1 MGINELI
8 DELERNVGLLEES
21 YALNVEG
28 NSDEAP
34 KSKERLD
41 RAKAILQD
49 EKTYRDGINNDA
61 TRILELKRLYQEV
74 NVIQKELEKD
84 LTPEKRSSLTNRLSE
99 LQSIANQNLGV
110 SIELDDIRAAIEE
123 TVFDFNRLNGNID
136 ENEIEEDKKE
146 LQSILEEIAVA
157 QAESGEDEEL
167 EDLAGKEGR
176 LNVAEEKARRLQQL
190 LVETTNL
197 RTSLVNVGNT
207 NGRHSAE
214 YLELARKMK
223 ELESEIKD
231 LVFDINEC
239 EMFFGYS
246 PDFDENALN
255 MDAIEDFVKS
265 MNDEKQKLNAHKEKV
280 QKQLTPLIEKRNRVL
295 SKYGIAI
302 NTPQNIDFD
311 RSQIETAF
319 DSAVEKIKENHEK
332 FVKYR
337 KNGYAMQK
345 TERIVEGT
353 PVANEEKAEGDKK
366 VEESKASK
374 ETSPTLIGGA
384 GSRTSKATKEE
395 KLKEPERTS
404 KPKEE
409 KLKEPER
416 TSKSEGRV
424 SARESENTSNNL
436 PVKRKSFFDRM
447 FGGAKKDAKDEEKE
461 SVSMPTNMELFM
473 ATNDDKIYIKD
484 GKMSFFERNGDQ
496 LVRKERDVNYYIANP
511 SKALDRAVDGLRK
524 RMIDL
529 YGKDALRKVCE
540 DIKKENGG
548 KDNEFTRLMSAN
560 PFKYTSAYRKF
571 LKKEELDGKMT
582 DPKSWKS
589 PVVIEN
595 RIKVA
600 MALDS
605 AMTIREAVEALKNP
619 SNAYRYNSD
628 MTYVMQRGRTILS
641 RAKPIEYKESTL
653 EKMYA
658 GKIQPR
664 LGIEVKLDDAGKMRV
679 SFDKERNREIQKEKS
694 KEEIE

>member
-74 NVIQKELEKD
+74 NVIQKELERD
-84 LTPEKRSSLTNRLSE
+84 LTPDKRSSLTNRLSE

-136 ENEIEEDKKE
+136 ENEIEEDRKK
-146 LQSILEEIAVA
+146 LQGIFEEIVA
-157 QAESGEDEEL
+157 TQTENGEDEEL
-167 EDLAGKEGR
+167 EDLAGKEER

-197 RTSLVNVGNT
+197 RTSLVNT

-231 LVFDINEC
+231 LVFDMNEC

-255 MDAIEDFVKS
+255 MDDIEDFIKR
-265 MNDEKQKLNAHKEKV
+265 MQDEKTKLNASKEEV
-280 QKQLTPLIEKRNRVL
+280 QKKLSPLIERRNRIL
-295 SKYGIAI
+295 SKYGIVI
-302 NTPQNIDFD
+302 DNPQNIDFGRD
-311 RSQIETAF
+311 QIETAF

-337 KNGYAMQK
+337 RNGYAMQK
-345 TERIVEGT
+345 TERIVEGS
-353 PVANEEKAEGDKK
+353 PVVTGEKAKEEEKT
-366 VEESKASK
+366 EESKASK
-374 ETSPTLIGGA
+374 KSSQTLIGGA

-404 KPKEE
+404 KPKESV
-409 KLKEPER
+409 
-416 TSKSEGRV
+416 T
-424 SARESENTSNNL
+424 ARESETTSNNL
-436 PVKRKSFFDRM
+436 PVKKKNFFDRM
-447 FGGAKKDAKDEEKE
+447 FGGVKKDVKDEEKE
-461 SVSMPTNMELFM
+461 RVSMPTNMELFM
-473 ATNDDKIYIKD
+473 ATNDDKIYVKD
-484 GKMSFFERNGDQ
+484 GRMSFFERNGNQ

-511 SKALDRAVDGLRK
+511 SKALDHAVDGLRK
-524 RMIDL
+524 RMIEL
-529 YGKDALRKVCE
+529 YGKDALKKVCE

-605 AMTIREAVEALKNP
+605 AMTVREAMEALSNP

-628 MTYVMQRGRTILS
+628 MTYVMQRGKTFLS

-664 LGIEVKLDDAGKMRV
+664 LGIEVKIDDAGKMKV
-679 SFDKERNREIQKEKS
+679 SFDKERNRENQKEKS

>member
-74 NVIQKELEKD
+74 NVIQKELERD
-84 LTPEKRSSLTNRLSE
+84 LTPDKRSSLTNRLSE

-136 ENEIEEDKKE
+136 ENEIEEDRKK
-146 LQSILEEIAVA
+146 LQDIFEEIVA
-157 QAESGEDEEL
+157 TQTENGEDEEL
-167 EDLAGKEGR
+167 EDLAGKEER

-207 NGRHSAE
+207 KGRHSAE

-231 LVFDINEC
+231 LVFDMNEC

-255 MDAIEDFVKS
+255 MDDIEDFIKR
-265 MNDEKQKLNAHKEKV
+265 MQDEKTKLNASKEEV
-280 QKQLTPLIEKRNRVL
+280 QKKLSPLIERRNRIL
-295 SKYGIAI
+295 SKYGIVI
-302 NTPQNIDFD
+302 DNPQNIDFD
-311 RSQIETAF
+311 RDQIETAF

-337 KNGYAMQK
+337 RNGYAMQK
-345 TERIVEGT
+345 TERIVEGS
-353 PVANEEKAEGDKK
+353 PVVTGEKAKEKEK
-366 VEESKASK
+366 TEESKASK
-374 ETSPTLIGGA
+374 KSSQTLIGGA
-384 GSRTSKATKEE
+384 GSITSKATKEE
-395 KLKEPERTS
+395 KLKEPERTG
-404 KPKEE
+404 KPKESV
-409 KLKEPER
+409 
-416 TSKSEGRV
+416 T
-424 SARESENTSNNL
+424 ARESETTSNNL
-436 PVKRKSFFDRM
+436 PVKKKNFFDRM
-447 FGGAKKDAKDEEKE
+447 FGGVKKDVKDEEKE
-461 SVSMPTNMELFM
+461 RVSMPTNMELFM
-473 ATNDDKIYIKD
+473 ATNDDKIYVKD
-484 GKMSFFERNGDQ
+484 GRMSFFERNGNQ

-511 SKALDRAVDGLRK
+511 SKALDHAVDGLRK

-529 YGKDALRKVCE
+529 YGKDALKKVCE

-605 AMTIREAVEALKNP
+605 AMTVREAVEALRNP
-619 SNAYRYNSD
+619 SNAYRYSSD
-628 MTYVMQRGRTILS
+628 MTYVMQRGKTFLS

-658 GKIQPR
+658 GRIQSR
-664 LGIEVKLDDAGKMRV
+664 LGIEVKIDDAGKMKV
-679 SFDKERNREIQKEKS
+679 SFDKERNREIRKEKS

>member
-74 NVIQKELEKD
+74 NVIQKELERD
-84 LTPEKRSSLTNRLSE
+84 LTPDKRSSLTNRLSE

-136 ENEIEEDKKE
+136 ENEIEEDREK
-146 LQSILEEIAVA
+146 LQDIFEEIVA
-157 QAESGEDEEL
+157 TQTENGEDEEL
-167 EDLAGKEGR
+167 EDLAGKEER

-231 LVFDINEC
+231 LVFDMNEC

-255 MDAIEDFVKS
+255 MDDIEDFIKR
-265 MNDEKQKLNAHKEKV
+265 MQDEKTKLNASKEEV
-280 QKQLTPLIEKRNRVL
+280 QKKLSPLIERRNRIL
-295 SKYGIAI
+295 SKYGIVI
-302 NTPQNIDFD
+302 DNPQNIDFD
-311 RSQIETAF
+311 RDQIETAF

-337 KNGYAMQK
+337 RNGYAMQK
-345 TERIVEGT
+345 TERIVEGS
-353 PVANEEKAEGDKK
+353 PVVTGEKAKEKEK
-366 VEESKASK
+366 TEESKASK
-374 ETSPTLIGGA
+374 KSSQTLIGGA
-384 GSRTSKATKEE
+384 GSITSKAT
-395 KLKEPERTS
+395 
-404 KPKEE
+404 KEE

-447 FGGAKKDAKDEEKE
+447 FGGAKKYVKDEEKE

-511 SKALDRAVDGLRK
+511 SKALDHAVDGLRK

-560 PFKYTSAYRKF
+560 PFKYASAYRKF

-605 AMTIREAVEALKNP
+605 AMTVREAMEALSNP

-628 MTYVMQRGRTILS
+628 MTYVMQRGKTFLS

-664 LGIEVKLDDAGKMRV
+664 LGIDVKLDDAGKMRV

>member
-74 NVIQKELEKD
+74 NVIQKELERD
-84 LTPEKRSSLTNRLSE
+84 LTPDKRSSLTNRLSE

-110 SIELDDIRAAIEE
+110 SIELDDIREAIEE

-136 ENEIEEDKKE
+136 ENEIEEDRKK
-146 LQSILEEIAVA
+146 LQDIFEEIVA
-157 QAESGEDEEL
+157 TQTENGEDEEL
-167 EDLAGKEGR
+167 EDLAGKEER

-197 RTSLVNVGNT
+197 RTSLVNVR
-207 NGRHSAE
+207 GRHSAE

-231 LVFDINEC
+231 LVFDMNEC
-239 EMFFGYS
+239 EMFFGHS
-246 PDFDENALN
+246 PYFDENALN
-255 MDAIEDFVKS
+255 MDDIEDFIKR
-265 MNDEKQKLNAHKEKV
+265 MQDEKTKLNASKEEV
-280 QKQLTPLIEKRNRVL
+280 QKKLSPLIERRNRIL
-295 SKYGIAI
+295 SKYGIVI
-302 NTPQNIDFD
+302 DNPQNIDFG
-311 RSQIETAF
+311 RAQIETAF

-337 KNGYAMQK
+337 RNGYAMQK
-345 TERIVEGT
+345 TERIVEGS
-353 PVANEEKAEGDKK
+353 PVVTGEKAKEEEKT
-366 VEESKASK
+366 EESKASK
-374 ETSPTLIGGA
+374 KSSQTLIGGA

-404 KPKEE
+404 KPKESVTA
-409 KLKEPER
+409 R
-416 TSKSEGRV
+416 KSET
-424 SARESENTSNNL
+424 TSNNL
-436 PVKRKSFFDRM
+436 PVKKKNFFDRM
-447 FGGAKKDAKDEEKE
+447 FGGVKKDVKDEEKE
-461 SVSMPTNMELFM
+461 RVSMPTNMELFM
-473 ATNDDKIYIKD
+473 ATNDDKIYVKD
-484 GKMSFFERNGDQ
+484 GRMSFFERNGNQ

-511 SKALDRAVDGLRK
+511 SKALDHAVDGLRK

-529 YGKDALRKVCE
+529 YGKDALKKVCE

-605 AMTIREAVEALKNP
+605 AMTVREAVEALRNP

-628 MTYVMQRGRTILS
+628 MTYVMQRGKTFLS

-664 LGIEVKLDDAGKMRV
+664 LGIEVKIDDAGKMKV

>member
-84 LTPEKRSSLTNRLSE
+84 LTPEKRFGLINRLNE
-99 LQSIANQNLGV
+99 LQSGVAQALGV
-110 SIELDDIRAAIEE
+110 SLGLDDIRSAIEE

-167 EDLAGKEGR
+167 EDLAGKEER

-223 ELESEIKD
+223 ELESEISD
-231 LVFDINEC
+231 LVFDMNDC

-255 MDAIEDFVKS
+255 MDDIEDFVKR
-265 MNDEKQKLNAHKEKV
+265 MNDEKQKLNVPKEKV
-280 QKQLTPLIEKRNRVL
+280 QKQLTPLIEKRNRIL

-311 RSQIETAF
+311 RAQIETAF

-353 PVANEEKAEGDKK
+353 PVANGEKAKGDKK
-366 VEESKASK
+366 V
-374 ETSPTLIGGA
+374 
-384 GSRTSKATKEE
+384 EE

-404 KPKEE
+404 KP
-409 KLKEPER
+409 
-416 TSKSEGRV
+416 EGRV

-447 FGGAKKDAKDEEKE
+447 FGGAKKDVKDEEKE

-511 SKALDRAVDGLRK
+511 SKALDHAVDGLRK

-605 AMTIREAVEALKNP
+605 AMTIREAVEALRNP

-664 LGIEVKLDDAGKMRV
+664 LGIDVKLDDAGKMRV
-679 SFDKERNREIQKEKS
+679 SFDKEKNREIQKEKS

>member
-8 DELERNVGLLEES
+8 DELARNVGLLEES

-255 MDAIEDFVKS
+255 MDAIEDFVKR

-353 PVANEEKAEGDKK
+353 PVANEEKAKGDKK

-374 ETSPTLIGGA
+374 ETSQTLIGGA
-384 GSRTSKATKEE
+384 GSRTSKVT
-395 KLKEPERTS
+395 
-404 KPKEE
+404 KEE

-447 FGGAKKDAKDEEKE
+447 FGGAKKDVKDEEKE

-605 AMTIREAVEALKNP
+605 AMTVREAVEALRNP

-628 MTYVMQRGRTILS
+628 MTYVMQRGKTFLS

-664 LGIEVKLDDAGKMRV
+664 LGIEVKIDDAGKMKV
-679 SFDKERNREIQKEKS
+679 SFDKERNRETHKEKS

>member
-74 NVIQKELEKD
+74 NVIQKELERD
-84 LTPEKRSSLTNRLSE
+84 LTPDKRSSLTNRLSE

-110 SIELDDIRAAIEE
+110 SIELDDIGEAIEE

-136 ENEIEEDKKE
+136 ENEIEEDRKK
-146 LQSILEEIAVA
+146 LQDIFEEIVA
-157 QAESGEDEEL
+157 TQTENGEDEEL
-167 EDLAGKEGR
+167 EDLAGKEER

-197 RTSLVNVGNT
+197 RTSLGNT

-231 LVFDINEC
+231 LVFDMNEC
-239 EMFFGYS
+239 EKFFGYS

-255 MDAIEDFVKS
+255 MDDIEDFIKR
-265 MNDEKQKLNAHKEKV
+265 MQDEKTKLNASKEEV
-280 QKQLTPLIEKRNRVL
+280 QKKLSPLIERRNRIL
-295 SKYGIAI
+295 SKYGIVI
-302 NTPQNIDFD
+302 DNPQNIDFD
-311 RSQIETAF
+311 RDQIETAF

-337 KNGYAMQK
+337 RNGYAMQK
-345 TERIVEGT
+345 TERIVEGS
-353 PVANEEKAEGDKK
+353 PVVTGEKAKEKEK
-366 VEESKASK
+366 TEESKASK
-374 ETSPTLIGGA
+374 KSSQTLIGGA
-384 GSRTSKATKEE
+384 GSITSKATKEE

-404 KPKEE
+404 KPKESV
-409 KLKEPER
+409 
-416 TSKSEGRV
+416 T
-424 SARESENTSNNL
+424 ARESETTSNNL
-436 PVKRKSFFDRM
+436 PVKKKNFFDRM
-447 FGGAKKDAKDEEKE
+447 FGGVKKDVKDEEKE
-461 SVSMPTNMELFM
+461 RVSMPTNMELFM
-473 ATNDDKIYIKD
+473 ATNDDKIYVKD
-484 GKMSFFERNGDQ
+484 GRMSFFERNGNQ

-511 SKALDRAVDGLRK
+511 SKALDHALDGLRK

-529 YGKDALRKVCE
+529 YGKDALKKVCE

-605 AMTIREAVEALKNP
+605 AMTVREAVEALSNP

-628 MTYVMQRGRTILS
+628 MTYVMQRGKTFLS

-679 SFDKERNREIQKEKS
+679 SFDKERNREIKKEKS

>member
-167 EDLAGKEGR
+167 EDLAGKEER

-223 ELESEIKD
+223 ELESEIND

-255 MDAIEDFVKS
+255 MDAIEDFVKR
-265 MNDEKQKLNAHKEKV
+265 MNDEKQKLNVHKEKV

-311 RSQIETAF
+311 RAQIETAF

-353 PVANEEKAEGDKK
+353 PVANGEETKGDKK

-374 ETSPTLIGGA
+374 ETSQTLIGGA
-384 GSRTSKATKEE
+384 GSRTSKAT
-395 KLKEPERTS
+395 
-404 KPKEE
+404 KEE

-447 FGGAKKDAKDEEKE
+447 FGGAKKDVKDEEKE

-484 GKMSFFERNGDQ
+484 GRMSFFERNGDQ

-511 SKALDRAVDGLRK
+511 SKALDHAVDGLRK

-605 AMTIREAVEALKNP
+605 AMTIREAVEALRNP

>member
-167 EDLAGKEGR
+167 EDLAGKEER

-255 MDAIEDFVKS
+255 MDAIEDFVKR

-337 KNGYAMQK
+337 KKGYAMQK

-404 KPKEE
+404 K
-409 KLKEPER
+409 
-416 TSKSEGRV
+416 SEGRV

-447 FGGAKKDAKDEEKE
+447 FGGAKKDVKDEEKE

-511 SKALDRAVDGLRK
+511 SKALDHAVDGLRK

-529 YGKDALRKVCE
+529 YGKDALKKVCE

-605 AMTIREAVEALKNP
+605 AMTVREAVEALRNP

-628 MTYVMQRGRTILS
+628 MTYVMQRGKTFLS

-664 LGIEVKLDDAGKMRV
+664 LGIEVKIDDAGKMRV

>member
-8 DELERNVGLLEES
+8 DELERNVELLEES

-74 NVIQKELEKD
+74 NVIQKELERD
-84 LTPEKRSSLTNRLSE
+84 LTPDKRSSLTNRLSE

-136 ENEIEEDKKE
+136 ENEIEEDRKK
-146 LQSILEEIAVA
+146 LQDIFEEIVA
-157 QAESGEDEEL
+157 TQTENGEDEEL
-167 EDLAGKEGR
+167 EDLAGKEER

-231 LVFDINEC
+231 LVFDMNEC

-255 MDAIEDFVKS
+255 MDDIEDFIKR
-265 MNDEKQKLNAHKEKV
+265 MQDEKTKLNASKEEV
-280 QKQLTPLIEKRNRVL
+280 QKKLSPLIERRNRIL
-295 SKYGIAI
+295 SKYGIVI
-302 NTPQNIDFD
+302 DNPQNIDFD
-311 RSQIETAF
+311 RDQIETAF

-337 KNGYAMQK
+337 RNGYAMQK
-345 TERIVEGT
+345 TERIVEGS
-353 PVANEEKAEGDKK
+353 PVVTGEKAKEKEK
-366 VEESKASK
+366 TEESKASK
-374 ETSPTLIGGA
+374 KSSQTLIGGA
-384 GSRTSKATKEE
+384 GSITSKATKEE

-404 KPKEE
+404 KPKESVTA
-409 KLKEPER
+409 R
-416 TSKSEGRV
+416 KSET
-424 SARESENTSNNL
+424 TSNNL
-436 PVKRKSFFDRM
+436 PVKKKNFFDRM
-447 FGGAKKDAKDEEKE
+447 FGGVKKDVKDEEKE
-461 SVSMPTNMELFM
+461 RVSMPTNMELFM
-473 ATNDDKIYIKD
+473 ATNDDKIYVKD
-484 GKMSFFERNGDQ
+484 GRMSFFERNGNQ

-511 SKALDRAVDGLRK
+511 SKALDHAVDGLRK

-605 AMTIREAVEALKNP
+605 AMTIREAVEALRNP

-658 GKIQPR
+658 GKMQPR
-664 LGIEVKLDDAGKMRV
+664 LGIDVKLDDAGKMRV

>member
-74 NVIQKELEKD
+74 NVIQKELERD
-84 LTPEKRSSLTNRLSE
+84 LTPDKRSSLTNRLSE

-110 SIELDDIRAAIEE
+110 SIELDDIREAIEE

-136 ENEIEEDKKE
+136 ENEIEEDRKK
-146 LQSILEEIAVA
+146 LQDIFEEIVA
-157 QAESGEDEEL
+157 TQTENGEDEEL
-167 EDLAGKEGR
+167 EDLAGKEER

-231 LVFDINEC
+231 LVFDMNEC

-255 MDAIEDFVKS
+255 MDDIEDFIKR
-265 MNDEKQKLNAHKEKV
+265 MQDEKIKLDASKEEV
-280 QKQLTPLIEKRNRVL
+280 QKKLSPLIERRNRIL
-295 SKYGIAI
+295 SKYGIVI
-302 NTPQNIDFD
+302 DNPQDIDFGRD
-311 RSQIETAF
+311 QIETAF
-319 DSAVEKIKENHEK
+319 DSAIEKIKENHEK

-337 KNGYAMQK
+337 RNGYAMQK
-345 TERIVEGT
+345 TERIVEGS
-353 PVANEEKAEGDKK
+353 PVVTGEKAKEEEKT
-366 VEESKASK
+366 EESKASK
-374 ETSPTLIGGA
+374 KSSQTLIGGA
-384 GSRTSKATKEE
+384 GSITSKATKKE

-404 KPKEE
+404 KPKESV
-409 KLKEPER
+409 
-416 TSKSEGRV
+416 T
-424 SARESENTSNNL
+424 ARESETTSNNL
-436 PVKRKSFFDRM
+436 PVKKKNFFDRM
-447 FGGAKKDAKDEEKE
+447 FGGVKKDVKDEEKE
-461 SVSMPTNMELFM
+461 RVSMPTNMELFM
-473 ATNDDKIYIKD
+473 ATNDDKIYVKD
-484 GKMSFFERNGDQ
+484 GRMSFFERNGNQ

-511 SKALDRAVDGLRK
+511 SKALDHAVDGLRK

-529 YGKDALRKVCE
+529 YGKDALKKVCE

-605 AMTIREAVEALKNP
+605 AMTVREAMEALSNP

-628 MTYVMQRGRTILS
+628 MTYVMQRGKTFLS

-664 LGIEVKLDDAGKMRV
+664 LGIEVKIDDAGKMKV

>member
-239 EMFFGYS
+239 EIFFGYS

-255 MDAIEDFVKS
+255 MDAIEDFVKR

-353 PVANEEKAEGDKK
+353 PVANEEKAKGDKK

-374 ETSPTLIGGA
+374 ETSQTLIGGA
-384 GSRTSKATKEE
+384 GSRTSKVTKEE

-404 KPKEE
+404 KPKESV
-409 KLKEPER
+409 
-416 TSKSEGRV
+416 T
-424 SARESENTSNNL
+424 ARESETTSNNL
-436 PVKRKSFFDRM
+436 PVKKKNFFDRI

-571 LKKEELDGKMT
+571 MKKEELDGKMT

-605 AMTIREAVEALKNP
+605 AMTVREAVEALRNP

-628 MTYVMQRGRTILS
+628 MTYVMQRGKTFLS

-664 LGIEVKLDDAGKMRV
+664 LGIEVKIDDAGKMKV
-679 SFDKERNREIQKEKS
+679 SFDKERNRETHKEKS

>member
-74 NVIQKELEKD
+74 NVIQKELERD
-84 LTPEKRSSLTNRLSE
+84 LTPDKRSSLTNRLSE

-136 ENEIEEDKKE
+136 ENEIEEDRKK
-146 LQSILEEIAVA
+146 LQDIFEEIVA
-157 QAESGEDEEL
+157 TQTENGEDEEL
-167 EDLAGKEGR
+167 EDLAGKEER

-231 LVFDINEC
+231 LVFDMNEC

-255 MDAIEDFVKS
+255 MDDIEDFIKR
-265 MNDEKQKLNAHKEKV
+265 MQDEKTKLNASKEEV
-280 QKQLTPLIEKRNRVL
+280 QKKLSPLIERRNRIL
-295 SKYGIAI
+295 SKYGIVI
-302 NTPQNIDFD
+302 DNPQNIDFD
-311 RSQIETAF
+311 RDQIETAF

-337 KNGYAMQK
+337 RNGYAMQK
-345 TERIVEGT
+345 TERIVEGS
-353 PVANEEKAEGDKK
+353 PVVTGEKAKEKEK
-366 VEESKASK
+366 TEESKASK
-374 ETSPTLIGGA
+374 KSSQTLIGGA
-384 GSRTSKATKEE
+384 GSITSKATKEE

-404 KPKEE
+404 KQKESV
-409 KLKEPER
+409 
-416 TSKSEGRV
+416 T
-424 SARESENTSNNL
+424 ARESETTSNNL
-436 PVKRKSFFDRM
+436 PVKKKNFFDRM
-447 FGGAKKDAKDEEKE
+447 FGGVKKDVKDEEKE
-461 SVSMPTNMELFM
+461 RVSMPTNMELFM
-473 ATNDDKIYIKD
+473 ATNDDKIYVKD
-484 GKMSFFERNGDQ
+484 GRMSFFERNGNQ

-511 SKALDRAVDGLRK
+511 SKALDHALDGLRK

-529 YGKDALRKVCE
+529 YGKDALKKVCE

-605 AMTIREAVEALKNP
+605 AMTVREAVEALRNP
-619 SNAYRYNSD
+619 SNAYRYSSD
-628 MTYVMQRGRTILS
+628 MTYVMQRGKTFLS

-664 LGIEVKLDDAGKMRV
+664 LGIEVKIDDAGKMKV

>member
-41 RAKAILQD
+41 IAKAILQD

-167 EDLAGKEGR
+167 EDLAGKEER

-223 ELESEIKD
+223 ELESEIND

-255 MDAIEDFVKS
+255 MDAIEDFVKR

-311 RSQIETAF
+311 RAQMETAF

-353 PVANEEKAEGDKK
+353 PVANGEKAKGDKK
-366 VEESKASK
+366 LEESKASK
-374 ETSPTLIGGA
+374 ETSQTLIGGA

-447 FGGAKKDAKDEEKE
+447 FGGVKKDVKDEEKE
-461 SVSMPTNMELFM
+461 RVSMPTNMELFM
-473 ATNDDKIYIKD
+473 ATNDDKIYVKD
-484 GKMSFFERNGDQ
+484 GRMSFFERNGNQ

-511 SKALDRAVDGLRK
+511 SKALDHAVDGLRK

-529 YGKDALRKVCE
+529 YGKDALKKVCE

-605 AMTIREAVEALKNP
+605 AMTVREAVEALRNP

-628 MTYVMQRGRTILS
+628 MTYVMQRGKTFLS

>member
-255 MDAIEDFVKS
+255 MDAIEDFVKR

-384 GSRTSKATKEE
+384 GSRTSM
-395 KLKEPERTS
+395 L
-404 KPKEE
+404 
-409 KLKEPER
+409 
-416 TSKSEGRV
+416 
-424 SARESENTSNNL
+424 
-436 PVKRKSFFDRM
+436 
-447 FGGAKKDAKDEEKE
+447 
-461 SVSMPTNMELFM
+461 
-473 ATNDDKIYIKD
+473 
-484 GKMSFFERNGDQ
+484 
-496 LVRKERDVNYYIANP
+496 
-511 SKALDRAVDGLRK
+511 
-524 RMIDL
+524 
-529 YGKDALRKVCE
+529 
-540 DIKKENGG
+540 
-548 KDNEFTRLMSAN
+548 
-560 PFKYTSAYRKF
+560 
-571 LKKEELDGKMT
+571 LKK
-582 DPKSWKS
+582 
-589 PVVIEN
+589 
-595 RIKVA
+595 
-600 MALDS
+600 
-605 AMTIREAVEALKNP
+605 KN
-619 SNAYRYNSD
+619 
-628 MTYVMQRGRTILS
+628 
-641 RAKPIEYKESTL
+641 
-653 EKMYA
+653 
-658 GKIQPR
+658 
-664 LGIEVKLDDAGKMRV
+664 
-679 SFDKERNREIQKEKS
+679 
-694 KEEIE
+694 

>member
-74 NVIQKELEKD
+74 NVIQKELERD
-84 LTPEKRSSLTNRLSE
+84 LTPDKRSSLTNRLSE

-136 ENEIEEDKKE
+136 ENEIEEDRKK
-146 LQSILEEIAVA
+146 LQDIFEEIVA
-157 QAESGEDEEL
+157 TQTENGEDEEL
-167 EDLAGKEGR
+167 EDLAGKEER

-190 LVETTNL
+190 IVETTNL

-231 LVFDINEC
+231 LVFDMNEC

-255 MDAIEDFVKS
+255 MDDIEDFIKR
-265 MNDEKQKLNAHKEKV
+265 MQDEKTKLNASKEEV
-280 QKQLTPLIEKRNRVL
+280 QKKLSPLIERRNRIL
-295 SKYGIAI
+295 SKYGIVI
-302 NTPQNIDFD
+302 DNPQNIDFD
-311 RSQIETAF
+311 RDQIETAF

-337 KNGYAMQK
+337 RNGYAMQK
-345 TERIVEGT
+345 TERIVEGS
-353 PVANEEKAEGDKK
+353 PVVTGEKAKEKEK
-366 VEESKASK
+366 TEESKASK
-374 ETSPTLIGGA
+374 KSSQTLIGGA

-404 KPKEE
+404 KPKESV
-409 KLKEPER
+409 
-416 TSKSEGRV
+416 T
-424 SARESENTSNNL
+424 ARESETTSKNL
-436 PVKRKSFFDRM
+436 PVKKENFFDRM
-447 FGGAKKDAKDEEKE
+447 FGGVKKDVKDEEKE
-461 SVSMPTNMELFM
+461 RVSMPTNMELFM
-473 ATNDDKIYIKD
+473 ATNDDKIYVKD
-484 GKMSFFERNGDQ
+484 GRMSFFERNGNQ

-511 SKALDRAVDGLRK
+511 SKALDHAVDGLRK

-529 YGKDALRKVCE
+529 YGKDALKKVCE

-605 AMTIREAVEALKNP
+605 AMTVREAMEALSNP

-628 MTYVMQRGRTILS
+628 MTYVMQRGKTFLS

-658 GKIQPR
+658 GKTQPR
-664 LGIEVKLDDAGKMRV
+664 LGIDVKLDDAGKMRV
-679 SFDKERNREIQKEKS
+679 SFDKERNREIKREKS

>member
-74 NVIQKELEKD
+74 NVIQKELERD
-84 LTPEKRSSLTNRLSE
+84 LTPDKRSSLTNRLSE

-136 ENEIEEDKKE
+136 ENEIEEDREK
-146 LQSILEEIAVA
+146 LQDIFEEIVA
-157 QAESGEDEEL
+157 TQTENGEDEEL
-167 EDLAGKEGR
+167 EDLAGKEER

-231 LVFDINEC
+231 LVFDMNEC

-255 MDAIEDFVKS
+255 MDDIEDFIKR
-265 MNDEKQKLNAHKEKV
+265 MQDEKTKLNASKEEV
-280 QKQLTPLIEKRNRVL
+280 QKKLSPLIERRNRIL
-295 SKYGIAI
+295 SKYGIVI
-302 NTPQNIDFD
+302 DNPQNIDFD
-311 RSQIETAF
+311 RDQIETAF

-337 KNGYAMQK
+337 RNGYAMQK
-345 TERIVEGT
+345 TERIVEGS
-353 PVANEEKAEGDKK
+353 PVVTGEKAKEKEK
-366 VEESKASK
+366 TEESKASK
-374 ETSPTLIGGA
+374 KSSQTLIGGA
-384 GSRTSKATKEE
+384 GSITSKATKEE

-447 FGGAKKDAKDEEKE
+447 FGGAKKYVKDEEKE

-511 SKALDRAVDGLRK
+511 SKALDHAVDGLRK

-560 PFKYTSAYRKF
+560 PFKYASAYRKF

-605 AMTIREAVEALKNP
+605 AMTVREAVEALRNP
-619 SNAYRYNSD
+619 SNAYRYSSD
-628 MTYVMQRGRTILS
+628 MTYVMQRGKTFLS

-664 LGIEVKLDDAGKMRV
+664 LGIEVKIDDAGKMKV

>member
-8 DELERNVGLLEES
+8 DELERNVELLEES

-74 NVIQKELEKD
+74 NVIQKELERD
-84 LTPEKRSSLTNRLSE
+84 LTPDKRSSLTNRLSE

-136 ENEIEEDKKE
+136 ENEIEEDRKK
-146 LQSILEEIAVA
+146 LQDIFEEIVA
-157 QAESGEDEEL
+157 TQTENGEDEEL
-167 EDLAGKEGR
+167 EDLAGKEER

-231 LVFDINEC
+231 LVFDMNEC

-255 MDAIEDFVKS
+255 MDDIEDFIKR
-265 MNDEKQKLNAHKEKV
+265 MQDEKTKLNASKEEV
-280 QKQLTPLIEKRNRVL
+280 QKKLSPLIERRNRIL
-295 SKYGIAI
+295 SKYGIVI
-302 NTPQNIDFD
+302 DNPQNIDFD
-311 RSQIETAF
+311 RDQIETAF

-337 KNGYAMQK
+337 RNGYAMQK
-345 TERIVEGT
+345 TERIVEGS
-353 PVANEEKAEGDKK
+353 PVVTGEKAKEKEK
-366 VEESKASK
+366 TEESKASK
-374 ETSPTLIGGA
+374 KSSQTLIGGA
-384 GSRTSKATKEE
+384 GSITSKATKEE

-404 KPKEE
+404 KPKESVTA
-409 KLKEPER
+409 R
-416 TSKSEGRV
+416 KSET
-424 SARESENTSNNL
+424 TSNNL
-436 PVKRKSFFDRM
+436 PVKKKNFFDRM
-447 FGGAKKDAKDEEKE
+447 FGGVKKDVKDEEKE
-461 SVSMPTNMELFM
+461 RVSMPTNMELFM
-473 ATNDDKIYIKD
+473 ATNDDKIYVKD
-484 GKMSFFERNGDQ
+484 GRMSFFERNGNQ

-511 SKALDRAVDGLRK
+511 SKALDHAVDGLRK

-529 YGKDALRKVCE
+529 YGKDALKKVCE

-605 AMTIREAVEALKNP
+605 AMTVREAVEALRNP
-619 SNAYRYNSD
+619 SNAYRYSSD
-628 MTYVMQRGRTILS
+628 MTYVMQRGKTFLS

-658 GKIQPR
+658 GRIQPR
-664 LGIEVKLDDAGKMRV
+664 LGIEVKIDDAGKMRV
-679 SFDKERNREIQKEKS
+679 SFDKERNRETHKEKS

>member
-74 NVIQKELEKD
+74 NVIQKELERD
-84 LTPEKRSSLTNRLSE
+84 LTPDKRSSLTNRLSE

-136 ENEIEEDKKE
+136 ENEIEEDRKK
-146 LQSILEEIAVA
+146 LQDIFEEIVA
-157 QAESGEDEEL
+157 TQTENGEDEEL
-167 EDLAGKEGR
+167 EDLAGKEER

-231 LVFDINEC
+231 LVFDMNEC

-255 MDAIEDFVKS
+255 MDDIEDFIKR
-265 MNDEKQKLNAHKEKV
+265 MQDEKTKLNASKEEV
-280 QKQLTPLIEKRNRVL
+280 QKKLSPLIERRNRIL
-295 SKYGIAI
+295 SKYGIVI
-302 NTPQNIDFD
+302 DNPQNIDFD
-311 RSQIETAF
+311 RDQIETAF

-337 KNGYAMQK
+337 RNGYAMQK
-345 TERIVEGT
+345 TERIVEGS
-353 PVANEEKAEGDKK
+353 PVVTGEKAKEKEK
-366 VEESKASK
+366 TEESKASK
-374 ETSPTLIGGA
+374 KSSQTLIGGA
-384 GSRTSKATKEE
+384 GSITSKATKEE

-404 KPKEE
+404 KPKESV
-409 KLKEPER
+409 
-416 TSKSEGRV
+416 T
-424 SARESENTSNNL
+424 ARESETTSNNL
-436 PVKRKSFFDRM
+436 PVKKKNFFDRM
-447 FGGAKKDAKDEEKE
+447 FGGVKKDVKDEEKE
-461 SVSMPTNMELFM
+461 RVSMPTNMELFM
-473 ATNDDKIYIKD
+473 ATNDDKIYVKD
-484 GKMSFFERNGDQ
+484 GRMSFFERNGNQ

-511 SKALDRAVDGLRK
+511 SKALDHAVDGLRK

-529 YGKDALRKVCE
+529 YGKDALKKVCE

-605 AMTIREAVEALKNP
+605 AMTVREAVEALRNP
-619 SNAYRYNSD
+619 SNAYRYSSD
-628 MTYVMQRGRTILS
+628 MTYVMQRGKTFLS

-679 SFDKERNREIQKEKS
+679 SFDKERNREIKREKS

>member
-74 NVIQKELEKD
+74 NVIQKELERD
-84 LTPEKRSSLTNRLSE
+84 LTPDKRSSLTNRLSE

-136 ENEIEEDKKE
+136 ENEIEEDRKK
-146 LQSILEEIAVA
+146 LQDIFEEIVA
-157 QAESGEDEEL
+157 TQTENGEDEEL
-167 EDLAGKEGR
+167 EDLAGKEER

-190 LVETTNL
+190 IVETTNL

-231 LVFDINEC
+231 LVFDMNEC

-255 MDAIEDFVKS
+255 MDDIEDFIKR
-265 MNDEKQKLNAHKEKV
+265 MQDEKTKLNASKEEV
-280 QKQLTPLIEKRNRVL
+280 QKKLSPLIERRNRIL
-295 SKYGIAI
+295 SKYGIVI
-302 NTPQNIDFD
+302 DNPQNIDFD
-311 RSQIETAF
+311 RDQIETAF

-337 KNGYAMQK
+337 RNGYAMQK
-345 TERIVEGT
+345 TERIVEGS
-353 PVANEEKAEGDKK
+353 PVVTGEKAKEKEK
-366 VEESKASK
+366 TEESKASK
-374 ETSPTLIGGA
+374 KSSQTLIGGA

-404 KPKEE
+404 KPKESV
-409 KLKEPER
+409 
-416 TSKSEGRV
+416 T
-424 SARESENTSNNL
+424 ARESETTSKNL
-436 PVKRKSFFDRM
+436 PVKKENFFDRM
-447 FGGAKKDAKDEEKE
+447 FGGVKKDVKDEEKE
-461 SVSMPTNMELFM
+461 RVSMPTNMELFM
-473 ATNDDKIYIKD
+473 ATNDDKIYVKD
-484 GKMSFFERNGDQ
+484 GRMSFFERNGNQ

-511 SKALDRAVDGLRK
+511 SKALDHAVDGLRK

-529 YGKDALRKVCE
+529 YGKDALKKVCE

-605 AMTIREAVEALKNP
+605 AMTVREAMDALSNP

-628 MTYVMQRGRTILS
+628 MTYVMQRGKTFLS

-658 GKIQPR
+658 GKTQPR
-664 LGIEVKLDDAGKMRV
+664 LGIDVKLDDAGKMRV
-679 SFDKERNREIQKEKS
+679 SFDKERNREIKREKS